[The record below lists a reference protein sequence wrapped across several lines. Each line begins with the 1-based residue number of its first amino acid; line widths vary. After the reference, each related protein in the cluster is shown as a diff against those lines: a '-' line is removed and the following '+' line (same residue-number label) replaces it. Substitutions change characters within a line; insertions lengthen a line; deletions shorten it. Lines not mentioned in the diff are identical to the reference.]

1 MIDSHSVA
9 VASSADSDSLS
20 SATSKPNARVAVG
33 VTHSPRVLPWFMS
46 GVAVNFK

>member
-33 VTHSPRVLPWFMS
+33 VTHSLIHPWFMS